1 MVKNTDGETS
11 QTWIQI
17 QVYPGKKKKKAFS
30 KTQLPYLWIL
40 PAS

>member
-11 QTWIQI
+11 QTWIQV
-17 QVYPGKKKKKAFS
+17 QVYPGKKKITFF

-40 PAS
+40 PDS